1 MSFTFY
7 KVLWIILHFVADL
20 IEAIYFFGLEFREN
34 FANYVKN
41 ITKERRIQEEDDEK
55 QLIECH
61 LNDLK
66 KLPKHLAVILNANS
80 EKDVDLRQLSNLVLW
95 SLSCGVNF
103 ISFYDY
109 KGKSTT
115 FADLHLNMPE
125 KSSKFIFLR
134 SFLLDFCLM
143 TLVT

>member
-34 FANYVKN
+34 FINYVKN
-41 ITKERRIQEEDDEK
+41 ITKVRRIQEEDDET

-80 EKDVDLRQLSNLVLW
+80 VKDVDLRQLSNLVLW

-109 KGKSTT
+109 KGKSSQL
-115 FADLHLNMPE
+115 FDLHLNMPI
-125 KSSKFIFLR
+125 KAQSSLF
-134 SFLLDFCLM
+134 
-143 TLVT
+143 